1 MSTRDQLPRHTTPTW
16 EMELLISGATVFAL
30 LQLPGTLDD
39 LFYTYFPRFARPLA
53 EMIMLPYLYGKTT
66 VYALIGT
73 FILHLAARGY
83 WVGLVGLRSVYP
95 DGVRW
100 DRLKW
105 GPNYRAALRARTPD
119 ADTLVER
126 ADNRAS
132 LIFGYGMGFALL
144 TLVPLALVAVVAFA
158 TWLFQLATGGVFAW
172 QRVWTVLLV
181 LSVAPMLLMIGLDRL
196 FGKRFAEGGKLSRFF
211 AAVMGGYLRS
221 GMGSASSYPM
231 LMFISR
237 AGQKRGS
244 LLLTGA
250 LFALIGITFAQ
261 LMLREGEID
270 IGSYGALALGE
281 PGAGRAVRSENYGE
295 RRIGALRAST
305 APFIPHEV
313 VRGDW
318 LRLFV
323 PFQPRRDP
331 AALQATCGTPM
342 LASPGPD
349 VPENDMARVA
359 ADASRAWTL
368 DCLARVYAPELD
380 GTPVPNLHFDVA
392 EDERSGFRG
401 VMAMIDVASLAPGR
415 HELLVRRAR
424 SPKAAPDDPV
434 PPPHR
439 IVFWR

>member
-1 MSTRDQLPRHTTPTW
+1 MTTRHELPRHTTPTW

-30 LQLPGTLDD
+30 LQLPGVLDE
-39 LFYTYFPRFARPLA
+39 LFYSYFPRFARPLA
-53 EMIMLPYLYGKTT
+53 EMVMLPYLYGKST
-66 VYALIGT
+66 VYALIVT

-95 DGVRW
+95 EGVRW

-105 GPNYRAALRARTPD
+105 GPHYLAALRARTPEPD
-119 ADTLVER
+119 VLVER

-132 LIFGYGMGFALL
+132 LIFGYGIGFALL
-144 TLVPLALVAVVAFA
+144 TLVPLALVAVVALA
-158 TWLFQLATGGVFAW
+158 TWLFQLATGNQFPW
-172 QRVWTVLLV
+172 QRVWSVLLV
-181 LSVAPMLLMIGLDRL
+181 LSVAPLLLMIGIDRW
-196 FGKRFAEGGKLSRFF
+196 FGKRFAPGGVPSRVLGS
-211 AAVMGGYLRS
+211 AMRGYLGS
-221 GMGSASSYPM
+221 GIGSASSYPM

-250 LFALIGITFAQ
+250 LFALIGVTFAQ
-261 LMLREGEID
+261 LMMREGEID
-270 IGSYGALALGE
+270 VGSYGALALGE
-281 PGAGRAVRSENYGE
+281 PGAGRALRNENYGD
-295 RRIGALRAST
+295 RRVGAASLST
-305 APFIPHEV
+305 APFIPNDV

-323 PFQPRRDP
+323 PFPPRRAH
-331 AALQATCGTPM
+331 AALQATCGTPR
-342 LASPGPD
+342 LPPPGPEVGPAD
-349 VPENDMARVA
+349 VDRANAEAE
-359 ADASRAWTL
+359 RAWVL

-380 GTPVPNLHFDVA
+380 GTPVPGVQFDVA

-401 VMAMIDVASLAPGR
+401 VVAMLPVATLAPGR
-415 HELLVRRAR
+415 HEVLVRRAR
-424 SPKAAPDDPV
+424 SPRAAPDDPV

>member
-1 MSTRDQLPRHTTPTW
+1 MMTTRDELPRHTTPTW

-30 LQLPGTLDD
+30 LQLPGVLDD

-53 EMIMLPYLYGKTT
+53 EMIMLPYLYGKST

-100 DRLKW
+100 DRLKF
-105 GPNYRAALRARTPD
+105 GPHYRAALQARTPQAD
-119 ADTLVER
+119 ALVER

-132 LIFGYGMGFALL
+132 LVFGYGVGFALL
-144 TLVPLALVAVVAFA
+144 TLVPLFLVAVVALA
-158 TWLFQLATGGVFAW
+158 TWLFQLATGGLFPW
-172 QRVWTVLLV
+172 QRVWMILLV
-181 LSVAPMLLMIGLDRL
+181 LSVAPLMLLVGFDRW
-196 FGKRFAEGGKLSRFF
+196 FGKRLAPGGAASRLL
-211 AAVMGGYLRS
+211 ATVMRGYLRT

-244 LLLTGA
+244 LVLTLA
-250 LFALIGITFAQ
+250 LFALIAITFAQ
-261 LMLREGEID
+261 MMMREGEID
-270 IGSYGALALGE
+270 VGSYGALALGE
-281 PGAGRAVRSENYGE
+281 PGAERALRSENYAD
-295 RRIGALRAST
+295 RRLGSERAST

-331 AALQATCGTPM
+331 AALQAECGEPM
-342 LASPGPD
+342 LS
-349 VPENDMARVA
+349 A
-359 ADASRAWTL
+359 AAGDAAQAASRRAWVL
-368 DCLARVYAPELD
+368 DCLARVYAPQLD
-380 GTPVPNLHFDVA
+380 GKPVADLRFDVA

-401 VMAMIDVASLAPGR
+401 VVAMIAVATLAPGR
-415 HELLVRRAR
+415 HELLVRRVR
-424 SPKAAPDDPV
+424 SPAAEPGDPV
-434 PPPHR
+434 PAPHR